1 MKELLLWLPG
11 VLYAMTIHEFF
22 HGFTA
27 LKLGDPTAKYS
38 GRLTLNP
45 LKHIDIFGFIALLIA
60 HIGWAKPVPVNPYYF
75 KNPRR
80 DMGIVAIAGP
90 LSNIISGI
98 LFGILAKLFYSFF
111 TLNIFIKILFYI
123 FLYTAFLNFFFAF
136 FNLIPL
142 FPLDG
147 SHILEAILPYEHYL
161 KYKEIEKISPFIL
174 LGIIF
179 ISYAVPNLNIFY
191 PIVFLPSKII
201 MSFIFRES
209 LFFLF

>member
-1 MKELLLWLPG
+1 MREFLLYLPG

-38 GRLTLNP
+38 GRLSLNP
-45 LKHIDIFGFIALLIA
+45 LKHIDPFGFVALLIA

-75 KNPRR
+75 KNPRK
-80 DMGIVAIAGP
+80 DMGIVAISGP

-98 LFGILAKLFYSFF
+98 LFGILAKFFYPFFYS
-111 TLNIFIKILFYI
+111 NIFLKILFYL
-123 FLYTAFLNFFFAF
+123 FLYTAFLNLFFAF

-147 SHILEAILPYEHYL
+147 SHILEAILPYEYYL
-161 KYKEIEKISPFIL
+161 KYREIERFSPFIL
-174 LGIIF
+174 LGVIF
-179 ISYAVPNLNIFY
+179 ISYAIPGLNIFY

-201 MSFIFRES
+201 MSFIFKES
-209 LFFLF
+209 QFLF